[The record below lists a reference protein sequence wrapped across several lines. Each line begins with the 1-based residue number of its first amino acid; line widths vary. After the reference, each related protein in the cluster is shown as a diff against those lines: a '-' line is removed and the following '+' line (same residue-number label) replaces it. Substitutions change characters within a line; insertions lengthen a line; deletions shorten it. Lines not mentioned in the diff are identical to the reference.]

1 MSGLYGLIGDSKMKA
16 FTAIMLILL
25 TACSMWL
32 VVEAFE
38 LRKRNLTLAI
48 QMSGLEDRMN
58 YQMQLI
64 DKLLERQKQAEITGD
79 LLHRGGGTI
88 EYTHPI
94 YRIPEG
100 NK

>member
-1 MSGLYGLIGDSKMKA
+1 MKA

-32 VVEAFE
+32 AGEVFE
-38 LRKRNLTLAI
+38 LRKNNLALAI
-48 QMSGLEDRMN
+48 QMSGLGDRMN

-64 DKLLERQKQAEITGD
+64 DKLLERQKQAENAGD

-88 EYTHPI
+88 EYAHPI

-100 NK
+100 NR

>member
-1 MSGLYGLIGDSKMKA
+1 MKT

-38 LRKRNLTLAI
+38 LRKRNLTLSI
-48 QMSGLEDRMN
+48 QMGGLEDRMN

-64 DKLLERQKQAEITGD
+64 DKLQQTKPEHSGFRAEAKPFVMPEN
-79 LLHRGGGTI
+79 GTI
-88 EYTHPI
+88 EYSHPI
-94 YRIPEG
+94 YKTPEG
-100 NK
+100 NRW